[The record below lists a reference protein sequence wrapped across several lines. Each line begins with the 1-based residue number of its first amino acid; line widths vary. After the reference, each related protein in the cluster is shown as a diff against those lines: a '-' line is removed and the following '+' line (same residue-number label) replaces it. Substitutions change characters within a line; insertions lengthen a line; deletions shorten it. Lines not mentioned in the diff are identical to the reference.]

1 MPFIKSIASR
11 IFGLAIILVCMTIAL
26 AGFLLY
32 QVTALN
38 GQLQTIAGYYAPL
51 RQCLVHLNEAGLR
64 RRLAFE
70 RWHGAL
76 DFKESY
82 VQSFTGLSATTLP
95 SSGYDTSKIEA
106 VLDAIIGQCVEIAGA
121 ERTRAWNE

>member
-1 MPFIKSIASR
+1 MPFIQSIASR

-51 RQCLVHLNEAGLR
+51 RQ
-64 RRLAFE
+64 
-70 RWHGAL
+70 
-76 DFKESY
+76 
-82 VQSFTGLSATTLP
+82 
-95 SSGYDTSKIEA
+95 
-106 VLDAIIGQCVEIAGA
+106 
-121 ERTRAWNE
+121 